1 MTLFSAE
8 TDRLE
13 RFSDAIEALCTAPA
27 VSIPFFSDSE
37 TEAMRVAAGKLEYR
51 TARSVVGNGVHQDFD
66 ICFPAP
72 LEGVFSNCARLL
84 EQAVAYA
91 GQMQPGLTET
101 PFFIN
106 DFAVQ
111 NYPAGSRGIGIHK
124 DGLRYRHFVFIITLD
139 GQSDLFVCS
148 DREGADRQLIDD
160 RPGHLVILPAP
171 GFAGLPDEGH
181 RPLHGVDNVTGGR
194 LSIGFRQEQVRNS

>member
-13 RFSDAIEALCTAPA
+13 RFSDAIDALFTAPA

-37 TEAMRVAAGKLEYR
+37 TEALRKAAGKLEYR

-72 LEGVFSNCARLL
+72 LEGVFSICATLL

-91 GQMQPGLTET
+91 GQMQPRLTET

-171 GFAGLPDEGH
+171 GFSGLPDEGN

-194 LSIGFRQEQVRNS
+194 LSIGFRQEQVSNL

>member
-13 RFSDAIEALCTAPA
+13 RFSDAIDALFTAPA

-37 TEAMRVAAGKLEYR
+37 TEALRKAAGKLEYR

-72 LEGVFSNCARLL
+72 LEGVFSICATLL

-139 GQSDLFVCS
+139 GHSDLFVCS

-171 GFAGLPDEGH
+171 GFSGLPDEGN

-194 LSIGFRQEQVRNS
+194 LSIGFRQEQVSNL